1 MVNEC
6 YLFGGLIMD
15 CYYAIDAFPERG
27 QDGFITAEKM
37 MAGGCAVNMA
47 VTIENLGGKSHVIS
61 GMGDDPSSVNLMDYM
76 TLILLQPLIGKFLR
90 NLLRHFFTR
99 TDRQLQLYGC

>member
-37 MAGGCAVNMA
+37 MAGCKYGRDDR
-47 VTIENLGGKSHVIS
+47 KS
-61 GMGDDPSSVNLMDYM
+61 
-76 TLILLQPLIGKFLR
+76 R
-90 NLLRHFFTR
+90 R
-99 TDRQLQLYGC
+99 

>member
-1 MVNEC
+1 
-6 YLFGGLIMD
+6 MD

-47 VTIENLGGKSHVIS
+47 VTIEKS
-61 GMGDDPSSVNLMDYM
+61 
-76 TLILLQPLIGKFLR
+76 R
-90 NLLRHFFTR
+90 R
-99 TDRQLQLYGC
+99 